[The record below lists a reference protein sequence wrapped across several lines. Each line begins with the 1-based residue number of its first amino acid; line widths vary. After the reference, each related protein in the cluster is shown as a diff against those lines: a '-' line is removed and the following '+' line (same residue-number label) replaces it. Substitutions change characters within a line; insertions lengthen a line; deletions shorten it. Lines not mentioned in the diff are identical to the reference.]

1 MSGLA
6 AHHVVEGF
14 VLIPEYCPFHQ
25 VEDTCAPMVRL
36 LEQAGLLALT
46 PDAPAHPGQEEPATD
61 DSVFSVPAAEISLRR
76 IVLRINTWGRTAL
89 DPTIPRLDVAPGDV
103 RSVRYALQALYETVQ
118 EKAGVDRQWWRVKE
132 RLAQARASLVRDA
145 LADAED
151 DRLSAYLA
159 ALYVDRAY
167 AVWEAEIKTGL
178 GS

>member
-1 MSGLA
+1 MA
-6 AHHVVEGF
+6 
-14 VLIPEYCPFHQ
+14 
-25 VEDTCAPMVRL
+25 RL

-46 PDAPAHPGQEEPATD
+46 PDAPAHPGQEAPAAD
-61 DSVFSVPAAEISLRR
+61 DSAFDVPMAEVSLRR
-76 IVLRINTWGRTAL
+76 IVARINTWGRTTL

-118 EKAGVDRQWWRVKE
+118 EKAGVDRQWWRVKD
-132 RLAQARASLVRDA
+132 RLAQARTILVRDA

-159 ALYVDRAY
+159 ALNLDRGY
-167 AVWEAEIKTGL
+167 TIWETEIKTGL

>member
-1 MSGLA
+1 MA
-6 AHHVVEGF
+6 
-14 VLIPEYCPFHQ
+14 
-25 VEDTCAPMVRL
+25 RL

-46 PDAPAHPGQEEPATD
+46 PDAPAHAGQEAPAAD
-61 DSVFSVPAAEISLRR
+61 DSAFDVPMAEVSLRR
-76 IVLRINTWGRTAL
+76 IVARINTWGRTTL

-118 EKAGVDRQWWRVKE
+118 EKAGVDRQWWRVKD
-132 RLAQARASLVRDA
+132 RLAQARTLLVRDA

-159 ALYVDRAY
+159 ALNLERAY
-167 AVWEAEIKTGL
+167 TIWETEIKTGL